1 MTSRGISKTACQ
13 WFVASLF
20 CFASPT
26 QAAQLKSPS
35 APADSF
41 SKWLNRQS
49 EISTQRLLDN
59 IGPAG
64 AHPGAVVAAPS
75 RRDPDYFYHWVRDAA
90 LVMDTVLTIY
100 ESTDDLRLKGEL
112 EGILFDYLELSRQN
126 QVAETPSGDR
136 GLGEPKFHADGSVF
150 WGPWGRPQ
158 NDGPALRA
166 VTLARFAH
174 ILLDQGRR
182 DIVNEK
188 LYRPEIPASTVIKAD
203 LEFVSH
209 HWREHSFDLWEEIK
223 GHHFYT
229 QMVQRRAMVEGARL
243 ARRLGDHAAADW
255 YDRQVPHISNELE
268 KYWDPEAEIIVA
280 TRHRVDGIN
289 YKHSGLDSAVILGVL
304 HGYADD
310 GFFAPSDPKVLAT
323 AAKMERAFR
332 AIYPINRVDGFPGT
346 AIGRYPEDRYTG
358 YHSDGEGN
366 PWVLNTNAFAELY
379 YRAARSKFRYGSNR
393 AAENLIH
400 HGDSY
405 LARNQVHANPDGSL
419 SEQINRNSGHH
430 QGAPNLTWSHASFL
444 TAVWARP

>member
-1 MTSRGISKTACQ
+1 MTLRGVFRTAIRLLVPCLLSAGLQ
-13 WFVASLF
+13 AHAAS
-20 CFASPT
+20 ST
-26 QAAQLKSPS
+26 NQGRTV
-35 APADSF
+35 DSF
-41 SKWLNRQS
+41 ADWLLRQS
-49 EISTQRLLDN
+49 ETSTRRLLDN

-75 RRDPDYFYHWVRDAA
+75 HRDPDYFFHWIRDAA
-90 LVMDTVLTIY
+90 LVMDAVLTMY
-100 ESTDDLRLKGEL
+100 EATDDASVKRHL
-112 EGILFDYLELSRQN
+112 EGILFDYLDLSRQN
-126 QVAETPSGDR
+126 QIAETPSGDR

-166 VTLARFAH
+166 VTLARFAG

-182 DIVNEK
+182 NVVNEK
-188 LYRPEIPASTVIKAD
+188 LYRSEIPARTVIKAD
-203 LEFVSH
+203 LEYVSH

-229 QMVQRRAMVEGARL
+229 QMVQRRALVEGARL

-255 YDRQVPHISNELE
+255 YERQVPLISTELE
-268 KYWDPEAEIIVA
+268 KYWDRDREIIVA
-280 TRHRVDGIN
+280 TRHRVDGIG
-289 YKHSGLDSAVILGVL
+289 YKHSGLDSAVVLAVL

-310 GFFAPSDPKVLAT
+310 GFFSPSDPKVLAT
-323 AAKMERAFR
+323 AEKMERAFR
-332 AIYPINRVDGFPGT
+332 DIYPINRANGFPGT

-379 YRAARSKFRYGSNR
+379 YRAARAKFNLGSHR
-393 AAENLIH
+393 AATKLIRQ
-400 HGDSY
+400 GDSY
-405 LARNQVHANPDGSL
+405 LERNRVHANPDGSF
-419 SEQINRNSGHH
+419 SEQINRYSGHQ